1 MVKRIPAYD
10 IKNEAEVMLVLKR
23 DVIEVR
29 TVKALHT
36 KLAYTIDP
44 HKLTYKMQRRDD
56 YGRKSFAILRNNPY
70 PWILKINGLHIFR
83 IDSESDAE
91 VFKNYIRELR
101 TVS

>member
-44 HKLTYKMQRRDD
+44 YTLTYKMQRRDD
-56 YGRKSFAILRNNPY
+56 YGRKTFAIMRNNPY
-70 PWILKINGLHIFR
+70 PWILQIDDLHIFG
-83 IDSESDAE
+83 IDSENGPGTFA
-91 VFKNYIRELR
+91 NYIRELR